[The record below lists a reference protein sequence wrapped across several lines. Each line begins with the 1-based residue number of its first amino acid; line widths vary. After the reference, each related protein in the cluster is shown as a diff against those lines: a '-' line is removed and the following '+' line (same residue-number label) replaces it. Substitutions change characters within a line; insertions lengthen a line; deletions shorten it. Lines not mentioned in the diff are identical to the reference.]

1 VLASRTVAKG
11 LVLADVALFVLASV
25 FNDHSNTSV
34 DGILWWAAFAV
45 FVMLIVFG
53 TAVFVQFMRTRRTR
67 PRRSRARP

>member
-1 VLASRTVAKG
+1 
-11 LVLADVALFVLASV
+11 V

-34 DGILWWAAFAV
+34 DGILWWGAFAV
-45 FVMLIVFG
+45 FVLLFVFG